1 MDEKQLLRPP
11 GTGRTSRPSG
21 IRPAMHPGGFVQGLL
36 LAGIAF
42 MVGGCGP
49 DEGLETSRM
58 RGDGAFARGDYEDA
72 LAEYRL
78 SMREGSGIEAAL
90 RTAHTYAVL
99 GRVDEARTLYDQAV
113 REDSAHADQAVSDF
127 VSRAREAFAA
137 GDRYGG
143 ASAMET
149 AAHFRPGIVV
159 EDLVLPMARHYSN
172 SGQHGRAQ
180 PLYLRVLG
188 SQRRDPDIVFEAAR
202 AHQEIGDCERALE
215 FFDDFVELAR
225 HRERE
230 TRWHVGSCAFQLAQE
245 LIEQDGFE
253 EAVSRALA
261 ERADTVGGAD
271 AAGGAEAVGEEPS
284 SGTGA
289 SDPGEEPADV
299 LRRVIGYLD
308 LVIEIE
314 EPRAA
319 LPEVYFR
326 KAGVLARI
334 GECEAAVEAYL
345 MVPEVDVSGSGALG
359 AQALLRVDEIRFR
372 EGEDPC

>member
-1 MDEKQLLRPP
+1 M
-11 GTGRTSRPSG
+11 
-21 IRPAMHPGGFVQGLL
+21 A
-36 LAGIAF
+36 
-42 MVGGCGP
+42 GGCGT
-49 DEGLETSRM
+49 DKSLETPRM
-58 RGDGAFARGDYEDA
+58 RGDRAFARGDYEDA

-78 SMREGSGIEAAL
+78 SMREGSGIGATL

-99 GRVDEARTLYDQAV
+99 GRMDEARALYDEAV
-113 REDSAHADQAVSDF
+113 HEDSVHADQAVSDF
-127 VSRAREAFAA
+127 VSRARKAFAA
-137 GDRYGG
+137 GDHYGG

-149 AAHFRPGIVV
+149 ATHFRPGIVV

-215 FFDDFVELAR
+215 FFNDFVELAR
-225 HRERE
+225 RRERE

-245 LIEQDGFE
+245 LIEQDAFE
-253 EAVSRALA
+253 EAVSRVLA

-271 AAGGAEAVGEEPS
+271 TAGVEPS
-284 SGTGA
+284 AATGSA
-289 SDPGEEPADV
+289 DPDEGPVDV
-299 LRRVIGYLD
+299 LQRVIGYLN
-308 LVIEIE
+308 LVLELE
-314 EPRAA
+314 EPKAT
-319 LPEVYFR
+319 LPEAYFQ
-326 KAGVLARI
+326 KAGVLARM

-345 MVPEVDVSGSGALG
+345 MVPEADMSGSGALG
-359 AQALLRVDEIRFR
+359 AQALQRVDEIRFH